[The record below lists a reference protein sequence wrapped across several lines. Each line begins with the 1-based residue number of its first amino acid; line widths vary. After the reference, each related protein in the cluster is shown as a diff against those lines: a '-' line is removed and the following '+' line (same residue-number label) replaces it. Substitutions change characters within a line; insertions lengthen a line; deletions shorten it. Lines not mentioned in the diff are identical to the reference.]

1 MKTAEQICNFVASRI
16 GHIYYRPLMYGGSP
30 SGVDLILH
38 DNHELW
44 AEAMDLRECFTE
56 ISYTIHI
63 EQDCG
68 SADFSTHYSKL
79 YPTAS
84 REEVCGYVVQQW
96 KKISDH
102 LQIPIPYDE
111 IAHIFRDYPNILQY
125 ARKIGILLDE

>member
-1 MKTAEQICNFVASRI
+1 MQQS
-16 GHIYYRPLMYGGSP
+16 H
-30 SGVDLILH
+30 
-38 DNHELW
+38 HELW
-44 AEAMDLRECFTE
+44 AEVMDLRECFTE
-56 ISYTIHI
+56 ISYTIHA

-68 SADFSTHYSKL
+68 SADFSTHYSRK

-84 REEVCGYVVQQW
+84 MEDVCGYVVQQW

-125 ARKIGILLDE
+125 ARKTGILLDK